1 MGDSIGAEGAGRCQR
16 GGPENGVTLWG
27 LGSRWNA
34 ERDQAA
40 DFFSSKKG
48 TERDPLLIR
57 WDL

>member
-1 MGDSIGAEGAGRCQR
+1 MLNGAPDGVEE
-16 GGPENGVTLWG
+16 GPENGVTLWG